1 MVWERKENNPNDPK
15 NCEGLTIGRDF
26 IIVTALPKE
35 NLPKKVEDEYEIP
48 IGNILPINR
57 KGVYMGCFLSN
68 YDKQSKLISYKRG
81 DNADTWI
88 TNKYYYVYR
97 NPTRFGSVKNKRPKK
112 GAKRQYRSFGSG
124 AKRQYGRRSKRVE
137 RLRSIK
143 VSPRKGKKYR
153 AEVYNP
159 GTKKTRNID
168 FGAKD
173 YQQYKDSTRL
183 KKYRSKN
190 HGDKKRRDN
199 YFSRHSGV
207 KSKRK
212 ALNKEWSKSK
222 GKFNAKILSH
232 QYLW

>member
-1 MVWERKENNPNDPK
+1 MNNKVFENMNNK
-15 NCEGLTIGRDF
+15 VI
-26 IIVTALPKE
+26 E
-35 NLPKKVEDEYEIP
+35 NM
-48 IGNILPINR
+48 
-57 KGVYMGCFLSN
+57 KGWF
-68 YDKQSKLISYKRG
+68 D
-81 DNADTWI
+81 DD
-88 TNKYYYVYR
+88 YYYIQKPSR
-97 NPTRFGSVKNKRPKK
+97 NSFGLVKNKRPKK
-112 GAKRQYRSFGSG
+112 GKS
-124 AKRQYGRRSKRVE
+124 KRQYGRRSKRVE

-159 GTKKTRNID
+159 ETKKVRNID

-190 HGDKKRRDN
+190 HGNPKRRNN

-207 KSKRK
+207 KSKRA